1 MANIRRDWKKWLVE
15 FMEYENDSIAEFLR
29 TKGIQRPANYVK
41 QTGGWHEVRN
51 KFWQQRLEAKQKNI
65 IKDDEERTGLYR
77 KLIKATL
84 QQEALL
90 LQSNIKYNADG
101 KPAVKNAILPNIA
114 SQVIERCLKCD
125 RLMSGES
132 TENVATNL
140 NSAVLEL
147 LHQTKDNKIIDMELS
162 EIDSLPMAN
171 VQIKNDINR
180 NKENIREQAHTV
192 ADAVQSKD

>member
-1 MANIRRDWKKWLVE
+1 
-15 FMEYENDSIAEFLR
+15 MEYENDSIAEFLR
-29 TKGIQRPANYVK
+29 KKGIKSPNNCTV
-41 QTGGWHEVRN
+41 QTSGWHEARN
-51 KFWQQRLEAKQKNI
+51 KFWQQRLEAKKSSI

-90 LQSNIKYNADG
+90 LQGNIKYDLAG
-101 KPAVKNAILPNIA
+101 KPVVKNALVPNIA

-125 RLMSGES
+125 RLLSGES

-140 NSAVLEL
+140 NSAVIEL

-180 NKENIREQAHTV
+180 NSENIREQTNQI